1 MAPLGNLVRLLPLH
15 INELPAHPALE
26 SVLSTPSEHTK
37 SAVSSPSQAGKV
49 DSSERPNLIS
59 FMEEVLD
66 QATIFVDDTLPATF
80 KERGLKKSAPAT
92 AKVRL
97 LSRNISMAEIQAVP
111 WINSSIPRNW
121 SNGKKPAEAWFARR
135 SRHANFSSEGTAD
148 LDEFDYGLRH
158 DHSKHEQQY
167 TPDVF
172 DSYKVLDWSEQ
183 IGTAIANGSA
193 IDNCRDLSM
202 SIHEM
207 GHELPA
213 MLSNRVFPV
222 LVVTAKRGKHSF
234 VVVQIPVDIS
244 GLTVAMYS
252 NGRNLHEGDSP
263 LKRKRPVLGVYTSI
277 ERCQMLPD
285 QNIEWVMATASDAK
299 GWLPMWAQK
308 MGVPSAVVKDVGLF
322 IGWVKTKRPMFRHNP
337 PFIKRAENG
346 TGESD

>member
-26 SVLSTPSEHTK
+26 SLVIPHSEHTR
-37 SAVSSPSQAGKV
+37 SAESSPSQAGKV

-80 KERGLKKSAPAT
+80 KEGNLKKSAPAT

-97 LSRNISMAEIQAVP
+97 LSRNISEAEIQAIP

-121 SNGKKPAEAWFARR
+121 SNGRKPAEAWFARR
-135 SRHANFSSEGTAD
+135 SRHANHSDEGTAD
-148 LDEFDYGLRH
+148 LDEFDFGLRH
-158 DHSKHEQQY
+158 DHSKHEQEY

-172 DSYKVLDWSEQ
+172 DSYKVLDW
-183 IGTAIANGSA
+183 
-193 IDNCRDLSM
+193 DLSM

-207 GHELPA
+207 CHELPA

-252 NGRNLHEGDSP
+252 NGRNLRKGDSAV
-263 LKRKRPVLGVYTSI
+263 KRKKPVLGVYTSI

-285 QNIEWVMATASDAK
+285 QNVEWVMATASDAK

-322 IGWVKTKRPMFRHNP
+322 IGWVKTRRPLFRKDP
-337 PFIKRAENG
+337 PFIVRREDGTSTGVNG
-346 TGESD
+346 D